1 MLSMANLDADV
12 CIVGS
17 GAGASPIAYELV
29 KAGFR
34 VVVLEKGPWITT
46 EQFNKDEQAVT
57 RKQSL
62 RPSVNDEYHLTVR
75 QNSKGEWVEK
85 STKEGGTSL
94 WNGNMVGGSS
104 NLMSGFFHRMKP
116 TDFRLKSTYSQL
128 PDANIV
134 DWPISYSEL
143 EPYYTKVE
151 EVVGVSG
158 KIIPHKALE
167 PRSTENFPQPAL
179 TENHVANLID
189 EAAQKI
195 GVSTFPVPRAI
206 LSQPKNA
213 RKSCYYS
220 NYCGSYGCSSDAKGS
235 GRAALLNDIAL
246 SDNCTIIPQAKVYYL
261 KTNGQGKIIEAHYY
275 DKQGTEKFITAHL
288 FVVAAQAV
296 ETSRLLLMS
305 KNLEFPNGLANN
317 NGQVGKNL
325 LFSAGGVGSCF
336 LNYADFDTETAQ
348 KLKQQGVFV
357 NRATQEWYEFTDDRF
372 GNQPVKGGTIDFLWE
387 HSNPVAKATK
397 QKWDGSRFVF
407 GSELKTRIHDYFTK
421 GRKLKFEIFVD
432 WSPNDHCFVTLADND
447 FDKWGDPVAKVWM
460 GNHPQDVAV
469 GEYLAEKAA
478 KIFEQLGGK
487 DITWSI
493 TGAPSTNLM
502 AGGCRFGN
510 DPKSSVLN
518 KDCRAHEVDNLYVT
532 DGSFMPTG
540 GSVTYTWTIYANAF
554 RVAEIIKEH
563 LQSISI

>member
-1 MLSMANLDADV
+1 MDKLDADV

-17 GAGASPIAYELV
+17 GAGASPIAFELV
-29 KAGFR
+29 KEGYR
-34 VVVLEKGPWITT
+34 VIVLEKGPWITT
-46 EQFNKDEQAVT
+46 EQFNKDELAVT

-62 RPSVNDEYHLTVR
+62 RPSVNDEFHITVR

-116 TDFRLKSTYSQL
+116 SDFQLESTYGKI
-128 PDANIV
+128 PDAHVV
-134 DWPISYSEL
+134 DWPISYDDL
-143 EPYYTKVE
+143 EPYYVQVE
-151 EVVGVSG
+151 NEIGVSG
-158 KIIPHKALE
+158 KVVPHKALE
-167 PRSTENFPQPAL
+167 PRSTVNFPQPPLA
-179 TENHVANLID
+179 ENYIAELID
-189 EAAQKI
+189 QTAKKLSI
-195 GVSTFPVPRAI
+195 STFPVPRAV
-206 LSQPKNA
+206 LSQPKVS

-235 GRAALLNDIAL
+235 GRAALLNSIAHL
-246 SDNCTIIPQAKVYYL
+246 ENCTIIPYAKVFHL
-261 KTNGQGKIIEAHYY
+261 QTNGKGIVTEAHYY
-275 DKQGTEKFITAHL
+275 DQQGVKQFVTAKL

-305 KNLEFPNGLANN
+305 KNDDFPNGLANN
-317 NGQVGKNL
+317 NGEVGKNL
-325 LFSAGGVGSCF
+325 LFSAGGVGSCYI
-336 LNYADFDTETAQ
+336 NYADFDEITAE

-357 NRATQEWYEFTDDRF
+357 NRATQEWYEFTDERF
-372 GNQPVKGGTIDFLWE
+372 GAHPVKGGTIDFLWE
-387 HSNPVAKATK
+387 HSNPVAKAVK

-407 GSELKTRIHDYFTK
+407 GSELKNRVHDYFTK

-432 WSPNDHCFVTLADND
+432 WLPTDHCYVSLSDKEV
-447 FDKWGDPVAKVWM
+447 DKWGDPVAKVWM
-460 GNHPQDVAV
+460 GNHPHDVEI
-469 GEYLAEKAA
+469 GTYLAEKAVH
-478 KIFEQLGGK
+478 IFEEIGGR
-487 DITWSI
+487 DITWSV

-510 DPKSSVLN
+510 DPLTSVLN
-518 KDCRAHEVDNLYVT
+518 TDCRAHEVDNLYIT

-554 RVAEIIKEH
+554 RVADKIKAH
-563 LQSISI
+563 LSSLKY